1 MRQREL
7 FDLCIKATNEEDN
20 HESLTKLRQWLNSNK
35 HNKKLLRRA
44 ANYKN
49 WLIDMTP
56 LDVILRRRRPPIDVI
71 ETLIFHAPE
80 TLRNKD
86 SRYGML
92 PLHCACVYGA
102 SLEVLNLLLQADPES
117 VRTKDRLNRTPSQ
130 LMREFR
136 RYRYGNGTNEH
147 DEDVANNGI
156 NYFTEYY
163 NALQI
168 NSLNAL
174 LLHRACAC
182 GFSVHL
188 IKLLLSSFPESSS
201 IQDDNGMTPLHHA
214 CSTAIDRP
222 EYMDIVMLLFNEN
235 LDCAIVKDDRGRTP
249 LHLLTEAA
257 SRTDDKNGMIP
268 LHRYAAYYSPS
279 QGFTLNFLT
288 FLLRAY
294 PEGASLPD
302 THGLLPFHYACLN
315 QTTSIDILTIFI
327 RFYPECIFPVVHK
340 L

>member
-7 FDLCIKATNEEDN
+7 FDLCIKATSQEDN
-20 HESLTKLRQWLNSNK
+20 HESLKKLRQWLNSNK

-49 WLIDMTP
+49 WLSHMTP
-56 LDVILRRRRPPIDVI
+56 LDVILRKRRPPIDVI
-71 ETLIFHAPE
+71 ETLIFHAPK

-102 SLEVLNLLLQADPES
+102 SLEVLNLLLQADPDS
-117 VRTKDRLNRTPSQ
+117 VRTKDRSNRTPSQ
-130 LMREFR
+130 LMREYR
-136 RYRYGNGTNEH
+136 RYRYDNNDH
-147 DEDVANNGI
+147 DEDVANDGI
-156 NYFTEYY
+156 SDITEDY
-163 NALQI
+163 NEFQI
-168 NSLNAL
+168 NSLNTF
-174 LLHRACAC
+174 LLHKACAC

-222 EYMDIVMLLFNEN
+222 EYMDIVMILLNEN
-235 LDCAIVKDDRGRTP
+235 HDCAIVKDDRGRTP

-257 SRTDDKNGMIP
+257 SRTDDENGMIP
-268 LHRYAAYYSPS
+268 LHHYAAYYSPS

-302 THGLLPFHYACLN
+302 THGLLPFHHACLN
-315 QTTSIDILTIFI
+315 RTISIDILMIFI
-327 RFYPECIFPVVHK
+327 RFYPECVLPVGHK